1 MRVRWFVGRSE
12 CATPL
17 KYQARTCQ
25 RGRFSG
31 HVQGNR
37 ANRQRRRELGNIE
50 ALECMKALR
59 QGLAAGAANRTD
71 CKVGAYRAQ
80 IGEEIA
86 AIDAGLAK
94 LRGASG
100 RPARRRAIRLEICAR
115 SERADHH
122 HNHSMGDFQ
131 DGRLQNKIAGSFAR
145 AVRGPSRNVRT
156 PVGQEILHAL
166 IDRMESAAGIPAAP
180 GRL

>member
-17 KYQARTCQ
+17 KYQARTCH

-94 LRGASG
+94 LRGAPEQTCSPPRDPIG
-100 RPARRRAIRLEICAR
+100 DLRPI
-115 SERADHH
+115 
-122 HNHSMGDFQ
+122 G
-131 DGRLQNKIAGSFAR
+131 AG
-145 AVRGPSRNVRT
+145 
-156 PVGQEILHAL
+156 
-166 IDRMESAAGIPAAP
+166 
-180 GRL
+180 